1 MFYKVPPHLDKHRL
15 PSNPRSTSRMSN
27 HPEILISKTLQ
38 ERATNHSQD
47 IPLFHLWSHTIKAL
61 GRHSIEEG
69 SVFSMESSKTSSHV
83 GQILTGN
90 NMEGTMKPTQ
100 ISGKHR
106 LLKDVMWTKTHLD
119 MLDLFIAR
127 DRVLVDFYEF
137 ALAMEVF
144 PRYLRLPVLAAF
156 DKCPVHWPG
165 SSCPW
170 KRSQWWPSTAPTC
183 HDLGNLSC
191 YPI

>member
-1 MFYKVPPHLDKHRL
+1 
-15 PSNPRSTSRMSN
+15 MSN
-27 HPEILISKTLQ
+27 HPQILISNSLPKI
-38 ERATNHSQD
+38 ATNHSQD
-47 IPLFHLWSHTIKAL
+47 IPLSHLWSHTIKAL
-61 GRHSIEEG
+61 GCHSIEEG

-90 NMEGTMKPTQ
+90 KMEGTTKPTQ

-106 LLKDVMWTKTHLD
+106 LLKDFMWTKTHLD

-137 ALAMEVF
+137 ALVMEVF

-165 SSCPW
+165 LSCPW
-170 KRSQWWPSTAPTC
+170 KR
-183 HDLGNLSC
+183 
-191 YPI
+191 